1 MLLNRE
7 SVCNEAMNRA
17 LTVLG
22 RAVGFHAQLSKMRS
36 KMVPLK
42 SSHWVVQSQLRAA
55 QCPRSLLRSGTNMRP
70 LQLRWYSTQQ
80 PPLKP
85 ETKKPHSPSSFKF
98 ITERDRL
105 LAQATGFLE
114 KLRINVRWVLTK
126 STRPFNT
133 DDIGAFISWV
143 LVSNVLLIILGTT
156 TFTSLVLYLMNTV
169 LAQEYLATKIGNFLT
184 KNTSLSVVFESAIVP
199 EWSSGKIR
207 FNKVFVSRRPKVS
220 HSFTKGSQIEAL
232 QRTKLGL
239 SDRLLFSR
247 EDFDDGNYTQYDL
260 TIDQL
265 DISLSFTKWL
275 NGKGILDEVSIN
287 GLRGVVDRTHVVWK
301 PNDDPR
307 NYKNIHQPGDF
318 EITNFAMNDVLFTL
332 YQPNG
337 FRPFQVSIFNC
348 DLPQLRKHW
357 LFYDILNANSISGTY
372 DNAMFTI
379 HKKFNVENTPFSSSN
394 ASPWKRVTRLRVDN
408 LAIDHLNAGIDGP
421 FGWITDGQVDMIG
434 DALLPDKEAD
444 ASQMTEVI
452 TEIGDRL
459 YKEAQRHA
467 LLPFPQRPTASE
479 IDPDQ
484 YFMMDFSLKLHNVKA
499 EVPLFTHE
507 LGYINNALIRPIVGY
522 INSTRTYIPIRC
534 QFVKNISDFEGSWT
548 IYDCLLMRDLSAEVY
563 DAFADYVADD
573 RKRSVRL
580 MRVGFWSLQIML
592 QVILMSLGAIA

>member
-1 MLLNRE
+1 MKVGPTTLY
-7 SVCNEAMNRA
+7 RA
-17 LTVLG
+17 LVRGRRANLG
-22 RAVGFHAQLSKMRS
+22 VKWAGLLGF
-36 KMVPLK
+36 
-42 SSHWVVQSQLRAA
+42 
-55 QCPRSLLRSGTNMRP
+55 RSGTARP
-70 LQLRWYSTQQ
+70 IAERVLQTSFNSAIWVRAGAGSWQIRSHAKPASTS
-80 PPLKP
+80 
-85 ETKKPHSPSSFKF
+85 KKPTGKQHSASSFKF

-105 LAQATGFLE
+105 LAQTTGILD
-114 KLRINVRWVLTK
+114 KLKINVRWVLTK

-156 TFTSLVLYLMNTV
+156 TFASLVIYLMNTV
-169 LAQEYLATKIGNFLT
+169 LAQEYLATKVGNFLT
-184 KNTSLSVVFESAIVP
+184 KNSALSVVFESAIVP
-199 EWSSGKIR
+199 DWSSGKIC
-207 FNKVFVSRRPKVS
+207 FNKVFMSRRPKVS
-220 HSFTKGSQIEAL
+220 HSFTKGSQKEAL
-232 QRTKLGL
+232 QRTELAL
-239 SDRLLFSR
+239 SDRLLVSR

-265 DISLSFTKWL
+265 EISLSLTKWL

-307 NYKNIHQPGDF
+307 NYKNVHQPGDF
-318 EITNFAMNDVLFTL
+318 EISNFSMSDVLFTL

-372 DNAMFTI
+372 DNSMFTI
-379 HKKFNVENTPFSSSN
+379 HKKYNVENTPFSSSD

-408 LAIDHLNAGIDGP
+408 LTIDHLNGGMEGP
-421 FGWITDGQVDMIG
+421 FGWITEGQVDMIG

-444 ASQMTEVI
+444 ASQVTEII

-459 YKEAQRHA
+459 FKEAQRHA
-467 LLPFPQRPTASE
+467 LLPFPQRPQASE
-479 IDPDQ
+479 IDPDN

-499 EVPLFTHE
+499 EVPLFTSE

-534 QFVKNISDFEGSWT
+534 RVVKSISDFEGSWT
-548 IYDCLLMRDLSAEVY
+548 IYDCLLMQDLSAEVY

-580 MRVGFWSLQIML
+580 ARVGFWSLQIIL

>member
-1 MLLNRE
+1 MK
-7 SVCNEAMNRA
+7 VGF
-17 LTVLG
+17 TVLYRAIVG
-22 RAVGFHAQLSKMRS
+22 RSHQTVPVGRRMLQGAVFVAASRIQNY
-36 KMVPLK
+36 
-42 SSHWVVQSQLRAA
+42 SS
-55 QCPRSLLRSGTNMRP
+55 LRSSDREKDESDKITTGR
-70 LQLRWYSTQQ
+70 Q
-80 PPLKP
+80 
-85 ETKKPHSPSSFKF
+85 HSGSSFKF

-105 LAQATGFLE
+105 LAQTTGILE
-114 KLRINVRWVLTK
+114 RLKINVRWVLTK
-126 STRPFNT
+126 SNRPFNT

-156 TFTSLVLYLMNTV
+156 TFASLVIYLMNTV
-169 LAQEYLATKIGNFLT
+169 LAQEYLATKVGNFLT
-184 KNTSLSVVFESAIVP
+184 KNSALSVVFESAIVP
-199 EWSSGKIR
+199 DWSSGKIC
-207 FNKVFVSRRPKVS
+207 FNNVFVSRRPKVS
-220 HSFTKGSQIEAL
+220 HSFTKGSQKEAL
-232 QRTKLGL
+232 QRTQLAL
-239 SDRLLFSR
+239 SDRLLVSR

-265 DISLSFTKWL
+265 EISLSLTKWL
-275 NGKGILDEVSIN
+275 NGKGILDEVAIN

-307 NYKNIHQPGDF
+307 NYRNVHQPGDF
-318 EITNFAMNDVLFTL
+318 EISNFSMSDVLFTL

-348 DLPQLRKHW
+348 KLPQLRKHW
-357 LFYDILNANSISGTY
+357 LFYDILNADSMSGTY
-372 DNAMFTI
+372 DNSMFTF
-379 HKKFNVENTPFSSSN
+379 HKKYNVESTPFSSSD

-408 LAIDHLNAGIDGP
+408 LAIDHLNAGMEGP
-421 FGWITDGQVDMIG
+421 FGWITEGQVDMVG

-444 ASQMTEVI
+444 ASQLTEI
-452 TEIGDRL
+452 IAEIGDRL
-459 YKEAQRHA
+459 FKEAQRHD
-467 LLPFPQRPTASE
+467 LLPFPQRPQASE
-479 IDPDQ
+479 IDPDK

-499 EVPLFTHE
+499 EVPLFNSE

-534 QFVKNISDFEGSWT
+534 RVVKSISDFEGSWT

-580 MRVGFWSLQIML
+580 ARVGFWSLQIIL

>member
-1 MLLNRE
+1 MK
-7 SVCNEAMNRA
+7 VG
-17 LTVLG
+17 LTVLYRAMIRRSQQTVPVSKRVWQTESPWR
-22 RAVGFHAQLSKMRS
+22 RAVWGSSSRIRRATQARLYSS
-36 KMVPLK
+36 GK
-42 SSHWVVQSQLRAA
+42 SEDRDEKAGAKIPAGKQ
-55 QCPRSLLRSGTNMRP
+55 
-70 LQLRWYSTQQ
+70 
-80 PPLKP
+80 
-85 ETKKPHSPSSFKF
+85 HSASSFKF

-105 LAQATGFLE
+105 LAHSTGILQRL
-114 KLRINVRWVLTK
+114 KINVRWVLTK

-133 DDIGAFISWV
+133 DDIGAFVSWV

-156 TFTSLVLYLMNTV
+156 TFASLIIYLMNTV
-169 LAQEYLATKIGNFLT
+169 LAQEYLATKVGNFLT
-184 KNTSLSVVFESAIVP
+184 KNSALSVVFESAIVP
-199 EWSSGKIR
+199 DWSSGKISFR
-207 FNKVFVSRRPKVS
+207 KVFVSRRPKIS
-220 HSFTKGSQIEAL
+220 HSFTKGSQKEAL
-232 QRTKLGL
+232 QRTKLAL
-239 SDRLLFSR
+239 SDRLLVSR

-265 DISLSFTKWL
+265 EISLSLTKWL

-307 NYKNIHQPGDF
+307 NYKNVYQPGDF
-318 EITNFAMNDVLFTL
+318 EISNFSMNDVLFTL

-348 DLPQLRKHW
+348 NLPQLRKHW
-357 LFYDILNANSISGTY
+357 LFYDILNADSMSGTY
-372 DNAMFTI
+372 DNSMFTF
-379 HKKFNVENTPFSSSN
+379 HKKYNVENTPFSSSD

-408 LAIDHLNAGIDGP
+408 LAIDHLNAGMEGP
-421 FGWITDGQVDMIG
+421 FGWITEGQVDMIG

-444 ASQMTEVI
+444 ALQLTEII

-459 YKEAQRHA
+459 YKEAHRHA
-467 LLPFPQRPTASE
+467 LLPFPQRPQDSE
-479 IDPDQ
+479 IDPDK
-484 YFMMDFSLKLHNVKA
+484 YFIMDFSLKLHNVKA
-499 EVPLFTHE
+499 EVPLFSSE

-534 QFVKNISDFEGSWT
+534 RVVKSISDFEGSWT

-580 MRVGFWSLQIML
+580 ARVGFWSLQIIL